1 MSKNKFNAA
10 AATFRRRLSENS
22 PLEAPVRGFSR
33 YARDMSPDTREL
45 VLRARM
51 PEIMAFAEDRRID
64 PAVVAGAVEASMRM
78 GRIPDLGL
86 YGLAGDEA
94 LAVKDFV
101 ATAMLGLEQE
111 LRKGLP
117 VISENEAAKHLAF
130 KKHYATLADQSGREE
145 EELTRLAGEAS
156 KAGLPFT
163 AAKHQ
168 AKMGMLKQLRSSHA
182 ALADYHGCESERC
195 AQEAAKRSA
204 VPEGAGPTNVDQPT
218 GQPQRTAHPAQGATA
233 AQRQEVPTNQ
243 RHEATSAPSV
253 GPFLKPLGDLSD
265 IGKMRQG
272 AFLQREPL
280 NALGGGKRKDPKDQ
294 AAEIEIRSEAIRD
307 EKRRTRTR
315 SKSSNGFFQ
324 KTTMMESMIAEA
336 KKSKSKTKSKKGG
349 KKTPDK
355 KALGIKADPDKMDK
369 TIANVKVASLFQ
381 QLGHKMDHAC
391 AAVKDKKVTDTWAK
405 KLHKKCLSKGAP
417 DAYHEIVS
425 SSLAEPWIRDQGF
438 VAEGANLTQL
448 WQTMMSAETEQNA
461 SRASSTTP
469 EPLVFTINRMIDM
482 AQGRGSIY

>member
-1 MSKNKFNAA
+1 MTKNKFSTAA
-10 AATFRRRLSENS
+10 AGFRSRLSENS

-33 YARDMSPDTREL
+33 YARDMSPATREL

-101 ATAMLGLEQE
+101 ATAMLGLEHE

-117 VISENEAAKHLAF
+117 VLAESKAAKHKSYAD
-130 KKHYATLADQSGREE
+130 HYRGLADHHNKTMEFHTQAAKQANSEGR
-145 EELTRLAGEAS
+145 
-156 KAGLPFT
+156 PFT

-168 AKMGMLKQLRSSHA
+168 GKLAMLKQLHHSHA
-182 ALADYHGCESERC
+182 SLADYHDCESERC
-195 AQEAAKRSA
+195 SAEERAA

-218 GQPQRTAHPAQGATA
+218 GKPQRTAHPAQGATA
-233 AQRQEVPTNQ
+233 AQRREVPSNQ
-243 RHEATSAPSV
+243 RHEATLANSLAPIMKPIGSA
-253 GPFLKPLGDLSD
+253 FLK
-265 IGKMRQG
+265 
-272 AFLQREPL
+272 REPL
-280 NALGGGKRKDPKDQ
+280 NTLGGRRRKKAEDQ
-294 AAEIEIRSEAIRD
+294 IDDVEFRNEQARD
-307 EKRRTRTR
+307 ERQRARA
-315 SKSSNGFFQ
+315 KSSNGFFQ
-324 KTTMMESMIAEA
+324 RTNMMENMIEEA
-336 KKSKSKTKSKKGG
+336 KKADKKSKSKKKSKK
-349 KKTPDK
+349 KSSKATPEK
-355 KALGIKADPDKMDK
+355 RALGVKDNADKIDK

-381 QLGHKMDHAC
+381 QLGHKMDHAH
-391 AAVKDKKVTDTWAK
+391 AQVKKNEKVTDTWSK
-405 KLHKKCLSKGAP
+405 KLHKKCLSSGAP

-448 WQTMMSAETEQNA
+448 WQTMMSAETETNA
-461 SRASSTTP
+461 SKASPTSP
-469 EPLVFTINRMIDM
+469 EPLVFTVNRMIDM